1 MKRTFLFLLIC
12 LFVNISYSQTYNF
25 AFSTSDFSIVENNS
39 KHMID
44 YPTSFNAICNT
55 CDPILPSCVK
65 NILLPPNK
73 KVNNFTVTYTTSNWQ
88 SDIILEAM
96 PVECPTDGGDYPNVP
111 CTYDLKVY
119 PDSIVRYGGLSAIDR
134 YPYISFIITP
144 FVYDATNGSL
154 SFVSQVNITLEL
166 VDNNVTKGIY
176 PTQDR
181 IIKKIVHNPGDV
193 NLFYP
198 KISNRTSTQNIDYL
212 IITADSLKS
221 SFEPLRIWKTQKGVY
236 TKIVTTGEIEANYS
250 GSTQYLRIKQCV
262 QDYYD
267 NYGLKWLL
275 LGGDNTIIPT
285 VNAHSEVLAYDP
297 VDSIYYTVSESIP
310 ADMFYGCFN
319 GAYDWNA
326 NGNDTIGE
334 LADNVILDQ
343 EVNISRLPIR
353 TRSQVKAY
361 VDKLLRYEQT
371 PTMITPSMLL
381 CAQKLWNY
389 DTITNYS
396 DAHLKSDNFIAQCI
410 SPYFTGNIVRFY
422 DTFTDF
428 SNGAAYQL
436 NTANLTTQLSNN
448 YHFLH
453 FATHG
458 GYTSWGI
465 EGGMS
470 YTSNNVSALMNSHP
484 MVIVTMACNTNAFD
498 KAEPCLS
505 EAFIRKP
512 VGGSIA
518 YLGSSRYGWGTSS
531 SLSALGASFQ
541 MNQKFFTYLF
551 GNTSLHFS
559 EIIDL
564 LKSSYSPYSLNKYN
578 STRWLV
584 LSNNAIG
591 DAELPIYT
599 TIPNEFENV
608 SFERNGSNLVVNT
621 GGVEGCTITISDIAN
636 GGNYYATDT
645 NAVSATFADIPDN
658 CTIVITK
665 ENYIPYIAEA
675 SCLITTEI
683 IENKRIVVGCEETQI
698 GGLQM
703 IDTEIEIRGLG
714 NNVQFPIDSSLIQ
727 PIRLGEVKITDI
739 GSLEVIN
746 GGTVTIEHLS
756 MEDGA
761 ELKIH

>member
-1 MKRTFLFLLIC
+1 MKRTFLFILIC
-12 LFVNISYSQTYNF
+12 LLVKISYSQTYNF
-25 AFSTSDFSIVENNS
+25 TFSTADFSIVENNG

-88 SDIILEAM
+88 RDIILEAM
-96 PVECPTDGGDYPNVP
+96 PVECPTDGGDYPNIP

-119 PDSIVRYGGLSAIDR
+119 PDSIVRYGGLSTIDR

-166 VDNNVTKGIY
+166 VDNNVIKGIY

-181 IIKKIVHNPGDV
+181 VIKKFVHNSGDV

-198 KISNRTSTQNIDYL
+198 KISKRTSIQNVDYL
-212 IITADSLKS
+212 IITADSLKN

-236 TKIVTTGEIEANYS
+236 TKIVTIGEIDANYS

-262 QDYYD
+262 QDYHD

-275 LGGDNTIIPT
+275 LGGDNAIVPI
-285 VNAHSEVLAYDP
+285 VKAFSEYKTYDE
-297 VDSIYYTVSESIP
+297 DGNIKKHYKDSIP
-310 ADMFYGCFN
+310 ADIFYGCFN
-319 GAYDWNA
+319 GAFDWNA
-326 NGNDTIGE
+326 NGNNTIGE
-334 LADNVILDQ
+334 LVDDVDLNQ

-353 TRSQVKAY
+353 TRGQVDIY
-361 VDKLLRYEQT
+361 VEKLLNYELN
-371 PTMITPSMLL
+371 PSSDFSSLLL
-381 CAQKLWNY
+381 CAKMLDGYQNGM
-389 DTITNYS
+389 S
-396 DAHLKSDNFIAQCI
+396 DAHIKTDYFVNSYI
-410 SPYFTGNIVRFY
+410 SPYWNGNKVRFY
-422 DTFTDF
+422 DTSTDF
-428 SNGAAYQL
+428 EGGSNYQL
-436 NTANLTTQLSNN
+436 NRSNLTTQLSNN

-453 FATHG
+453 FVTHG
-458 GYTSWGI
+458 SPMTWTI
-465 EGGMS
+465 EGGS
-470 YTSNNVSALMNSHP
+470 YYSSNVTALTNSIP
-484 MVIVTMACNTNAFD
+484 MVVVTTACHTNAFD
-498 KAEPCLS
+498 QAEPCLS
-505 EAFIRKP
+505 EAFIRKQS
-512 VGGSIA
+512 GGA
-518 YLGSSRYGWGTSS
+518 VVYLGSSRYGWFVPDFIT
-531 SLSALGASFQ
+531 LGPSFLFNGQ
-541 MNQKFFTYLF
+541 FFYYLF
-551 GNTSLHFS
+551 TNASHRFS
-559 EIIDL
+559 EIIKL
-564 LKSSYSPYSLNKYN
+564 VKQYCKTYSVWKELY
-578 STRWLV
+578 RWLI

-621 GGVEGCTITISDIAN
+621 GGVEGCTITISDIAD
-636 GGNYYATDT
+636 GGSYYATDT
-645 NAVSATFADIPDN
+645 NTVSATFTDVPGN

-665 ENYIPYIAEA
+665 DNYIPYIIEP
-675 SCLITTEI
+675 SCVITTEI
-683 IENKRIVVGCEETQI
+683 IDDQRIITGCEETRI
-698 GGLQM
+698 GGLRI
-703 IDTEIEIRGLG
+703 IDTEIETRVLG
-714 NNVQFPIDSSLIQ
+714 NGMQAPIDSSLIQ
-727 PIRLGEVKITDI
+727 PIRLGEVKITDT

-756 MEDGA
+756 MEEGA

>member
-1 MKRTFLFLLIC
+1 MKRTFLFVLIC

-25 AFSTSDFSIVENNS
+25 TFSTSEFSIVENNG

-44 YPTSFNAICNT
+44 YPASFNAICNT

-96 PVECPTDGGDYPNVP
+96 PVECPTDGGDYPNIP
-111 CTYDLKVY
+111 CIYDLKVY
-119 PDSIVRYGGLSAIDR
+119 PDSIVRYGGLSTIDR
-134 YPYISFIITP
+134 YQYVSFVITP
-144 FVYDATNGSL
+144 FVYDPTDGSL

-166 VDNNVTKGIY
+166 VDNNVTKGIF

-198 KISNRTSTQNIDYL
+198 KISNRTSVQNIDYL
-212 IITADSLKS
+212 IITADSLKN

-236 TKIVTTGEIEANYS
+236 AKIITIEEITTSYTGATPQI
-250 GSTQYLRIKQCV
+250 RIKKCV

-275 LGGDNTIIPT
+275 LGGDNTIVPT
-285 VNAHSEVLAYDP
+285 LDAYSEVDTYDR
-297 VDSIYYTVSESIP
+297 IKGEYYTKSESIP
-310 ADMFYGCFN
+310 ADIFYGCFD
-319 GAYDWNA
+319 GAYDWNE

-334 LADNVILDQ
+334 TSDNVILSQ

-353 TRSQVKAY
+353 TSSHVKAY
-361 VDKLLRYEQT
+361 VDKLLLYEKA
-371 PTMITPSMLL
+371 PTMLTPSMLL
-381 CAQKLWNY
+381 CARLLMEY

-396 DAHLKSDNFIAQCI
+396 DAHIKSERLIKVGI

-422 DTFTDF
+422 DTHTDF
-428 SNGAAYQL
+428 PDGAAYQL
-436 NTANLTTQLSNN
+436 NRVNITTQLNN
-448 YHFLH
+448 DYDFLH

-458 GYTSWGI
+458 LNTSWSVE
-465 EGGMS
+465 EGLPYMS
-470 YTSNNVSALMNSHP
+470 NHVSALTNSKP
-484 MVIVTMACNTNAFD
+484 MVIATVACHTNAFD
-498 KAEPCLS
+498 RAEPCLS
-505 EAFIRKP
+505 EAFIQKTT
-512 VGGSIA
+512 GGAVA
-518 YLGSSRYGWGTSS
+518 YLGSSRSAWGSS
-531 SLSALGASFQ
+531 NLNGFGISFL

-551 GNTSLHFS
+551 GNTSLHFA
-559 EIIDL
+559 EIVNL
-564 LKSSYSPYSLNKYN
+564 MKSSYTPYSLNKYN
-578 STRWLV
+578 TTRWTV

-599 TIPNEFENV
+599 TIPNKFE
-608 SFERNGSNLVVNT
+608 SITFERNGSNLVVNT
-621 GGVEGCTITISDIAN
+621 GGVEGCTITISDIAE
-636 GGNYYATDT
+636 GGCYYATDT
-645 NAVSATFADIPDN
+645 NTVSATFTDVPGS

-665 ENYIPYIAEA
+665 DNYIPYIIEP
-675 SCLITTEI
+675 SCVITTEI
-683 IENKRIVVGCEETQI
+683 IDDQRIITGCEETRI
-698 GGLQM
+698 GG
-703 IDTEIEIRGLG
+703 IEIIGTENETPALG
-714 NNVQFPIDSSLIQ
+714 NGMQIPIDSSLIQ
-727 PIRLGEVKITDI
+727 SIRLGEVKITDI

-756 MEDGA
+756 MEEGA

>member
-96 PVECPTDGGDYPNVP
+96 PVECPTDGGDCPNTP

-119 PDSIVRYGGLSAIDR
+119 PDSIVRYGGLSTIDR
-134 YPYISFIITP
+134 YQYVSFVITP
-144 FVYDATNGSL
+144 FVYDAITGSL
-154 SFVSQVNITLEL
+154 SFVSQVNISIEL
-166 VDNNVTKGIY
+166 ADNNVTNAIF
-176 PTQDR
+176 PTRDR
-181 IIKKIVHNPGDV
+181 VIKRIVHNPNDV
-193 NLFYP
+193 DLFYP
-198 KISNRTSTQNIDYL
+198 QNSQRTSTQNVDYL
-212 IITADSLKS
+212 IITVDSLKS

-236 TKIVTTGEIEANYS
+236 TKIITTDEIDAIYS
-250 GSTQYLRIKQCV
+250 ASTQHLRIKQCV

-275 LGGDNTIIPT
+275 LGGDDTVIPI
-285 VNAHSEVLAYDP
+285 VKVPMIHSG
-297 VDSIYYTVSESIP
+297 VSADIP
-310 ADMFYGCFN
+310 ADIFYGCFDN
-319 GAYDWNA
+319 PFDWDA
-326 NGNDTIGE
+326 NGNNIIGE
-334 LADNVILDQ
+334 GTDYINLNQV
-343 EVNISRLPIR
+343 VNISRLPIK
-353 TRSQVKAY
+353 TKKQIAAY
-361 VDKLLRYEQT
+361 IDKLMHYEQN
-371 PTMITPSMLL
+371 PSMNNPSMLL
-381 CAQKLWNY
+381 CAQKLWRY
-389 DTITNYS
+389 DTVTNYS
-396 DAHLKSDNFIAQCI
+396 DAHIKTDKLIRDYIA
-410 SPYFTGNIVRFY
+410 PNWDGNRIRFY
-422 DTFTDF
+422 DTDTDF
-428 SNGAAYQL
+428 EGGANYQL
-436 NTANLTTQLSNN
+436 NAANITTQLNN
-448 YHFLH
+448 NNSFLH

-458 GYTSWGI
+458 DPRYWVG
-465 EGGMS
+465 EN
-470 YTSNNVSALMNSHP
+470 SNYYASNVANLANSHP
-484 MVIVTMACNTNAFD
+484 MVVVTMACSTNGFD
-498 KAEPCLS
+498 IAEPCLS
-505 EAFIRKP
+505 EAFIRQP
-512 VGGSIA
+512 AGGAVA
-518 YLGSSRYGWGTSS
+518 YLGSSRAGWGYSTSME
-531 SLSALGASFQ
+531 LGKSFTIDA
-541 MNQKFFTYLF
+541 KFFEILF
-551 GNTSLHFS
+551 TGVSYHFS
-559 EIIDL
+559 EIV
-564 LKSSYSPYSLNKYN
+564 KFVKMYCKNTFPFENGY
-578 STRWLV
+578 RWLI

-621 GGVEGCTITISDIAN
+621 GGVEGCTITISDVAD
-636 GGNYYATDT
+636 GGNYYVTDT
-645 NAVSATFADIPDN
+645 NTVSATFTDVPSS

-665 ENYIPYIAEA
+665 ENYIPYIAET

-683 IENKRIVVGCEETQI
+683 IEDKRIVVGCEETRI
-698 GGLQM
+698 GGIRM
-703 IDTEIEIRGLG
+703 IDTEFETRALG
-714 NNVQFPIDSSLIQ
+714 KGIQFPIDSSLIQ